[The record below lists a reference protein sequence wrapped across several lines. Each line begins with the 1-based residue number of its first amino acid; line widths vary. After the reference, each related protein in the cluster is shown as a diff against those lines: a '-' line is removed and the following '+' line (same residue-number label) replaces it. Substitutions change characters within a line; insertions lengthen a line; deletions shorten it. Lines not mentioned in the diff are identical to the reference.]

1 MSFGKVIGQV
11 SSTTWGLDLYTNR
24 RFGHQSRYTKR
35 LTNHNLITGETPI
48 DIHPRLGKQ
57 ACVCVCVWKTR
68 CFPRQKR
75 HKTAHTFTS
84 SDGRIP
90 TGVRAVILY
99 QKNKLL
105 QNWQPEAALLLLLAN
120 KHKNINY
127 TDKLRHTQ
135 ATTLKIVTPVGDLSP
150 DQYDCN
156 PL

>member
-48 DIHPRLGKQ
+48 DIHRRLGKQ
-57 ACVCVCVWKTR
+57 ACVCE
-68 CFPRQKR
+68 KR
-75 HKTAHTFTS
+75 DAFHGRNATKRHTFTS

-90 TGVRAVILY
+90 RGVRAVILY

-105 QNWQPEAALLLLLAN
+105 QNWQPETASLLLLAN

-135 ATTLKIVTPVGDLSP
+135 ARTLKIVPPVGDLSP